1 MNKTIAKHDLI
12 TAENIMRYLQDRRDE
27 LETDIASL
35 QTLLK
40 DYVPSPV
47 RPDIVRRRDL
57 KEHRLRE
64 VHELLVHVEGDLDS
78 TIKEMTTSY
87 EEV

>member
-1 MNKTIAKHDLI
+1 MTYTIGNHDLI
-12 TAENIMRYLQDRRDE
+12 TAENIMGYLQARRDE
-27 LETDIASL
+27 LETDIA
-35 QTLLK
+35 TLERLLA
-40 DYVPSPV
+40 DYVPAPV
-47 RPDIVRRRDL
+47 RPDILRRRDL

-78 TIKEMTTSY
+78 TIKKMGVSY

>member
-1 MNKTIAKHDLI
+1 MNTSIGNHDLI
-12 TAENIMRYLQDRRDE
+12 TAENIMAYLQARRDE

-35 QTLLK
+35 ERLLA
-40 DYVPSPV
+40 DYVPPPV
-47 RPDIVRRRDL
+47 RTDIVRRRDL

-78 TIKEMTTSY
+78 MIKEM
-87 EEV
+87 VLDRG